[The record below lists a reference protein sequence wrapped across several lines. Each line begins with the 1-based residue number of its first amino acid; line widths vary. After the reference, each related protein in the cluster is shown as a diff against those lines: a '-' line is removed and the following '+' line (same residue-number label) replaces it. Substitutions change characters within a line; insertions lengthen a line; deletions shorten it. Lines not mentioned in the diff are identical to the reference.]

1 MPTSSHVTY
10 ISYIYLSNTY
20 SKTCDYV
27 YKTFKVAIFGILVAN
42 GKYTWHI
49 AHYIEYANIVHPY
62 MSLILIYLYTY
73 IKQTQLRTKSSL
85 CFPRQVFFRAGILA
99 KLEDMRDER
108 LVKIITM
115 LQAQLRGTLMRIEF
129 KKMVD
134 RRSVCVYTKC
144 FFRHDS
150 WVAEMLHSKHA
161 YRQ

>member
-1 MPTSSHVTY
+1 
-10 ISYIYLSNTY
+10 
-20 SKTCDYV
+20 
-27 YKTFKVAIFGILVAN
+27 
-42 GKYTWHI
+42 
-49 AHYIEYANIVHPY
+49 

-150 WVAEMLHSKHA
+150 WVAEMLYSKHA

>member
-49 AHYIEYANIVHPY
+49 AHYIANRVCKYIT
-62 MSLILIYLYTY
+62 SLPVTY
-73 IKQTQLRTKSSL
+73 IIQTQLRTKSSL

-150 WVAEMLHSKHA
+150 WVAEMLYSKHA